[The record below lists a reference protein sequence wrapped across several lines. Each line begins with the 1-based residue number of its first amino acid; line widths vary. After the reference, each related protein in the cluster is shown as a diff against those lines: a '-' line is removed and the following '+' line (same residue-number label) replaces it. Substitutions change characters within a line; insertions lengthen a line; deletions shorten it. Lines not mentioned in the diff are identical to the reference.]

1 MLKRRELI
9 SSSLTAGALVVAGM
23 FGGASFTG
31 CERKERVVD
40 VQTPAGDV
48 EVNRN
53 VDSGEVE
60 VEVEKK

>member
-1 MLKRRELI
+1 MKNNRWLKSVFFISAIATCIGLI
-9 SSSLTAGALVVAGM
+9 PLA
-23 FGGASFTG
+23 G

-53 VDSGEVE
+53 IDSGEVE
-60 VEVEKK
+60 VEVEDRE